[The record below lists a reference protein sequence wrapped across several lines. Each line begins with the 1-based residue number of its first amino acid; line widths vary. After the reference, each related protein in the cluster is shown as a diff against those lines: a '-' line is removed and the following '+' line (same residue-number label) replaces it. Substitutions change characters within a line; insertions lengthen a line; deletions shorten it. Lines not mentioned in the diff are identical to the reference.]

1 LNNCTDP
8 EKPFTY
14 TMIRPEIDYAS
25 DGILGL
31 SHKEEDRD
39 KPVNFMSL
47 LNGKLNLTEN
57 MVSFYYGNNNY

>member
-1 LNNCTDP
+1 
-8 EKPFTY
+8 
-14 TMIRPEIDYAS
+14 MIRPEIDYAS